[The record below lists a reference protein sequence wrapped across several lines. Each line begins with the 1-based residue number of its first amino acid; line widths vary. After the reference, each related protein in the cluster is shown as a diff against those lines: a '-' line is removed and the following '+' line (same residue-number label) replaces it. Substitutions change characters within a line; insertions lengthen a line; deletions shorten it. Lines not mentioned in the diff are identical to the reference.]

1 MKITKYFLSM
11 AAALGMIAGCQKTDM
26 VQIAAPEDVVAPVLE
41 AVEGPI
47 EITPSNM
54 VDGKVAFTWS
64 LADYGVMTQV
74 NYSLEAATA
83 ADPDTKV
90 TITSGITANAE
101 ALEAGKIST
110 EIAYEAL
117 NAILFNDLKLNDGV
131 AEEVLFTIAS
141 KVGEYAPVYSNS
153 VAVSC
158 KVTAAEKQ
166 YPKLT
171 VAGSYAYNNWSPGKG
186 QFVFDFEGTDAKY
199 SAVID
204 FGEDVS
210 ALQFKFVGEAWGN
223 NEFSVPAGETQAPEA
238 AELPLV
244 AGGGDNIAAYTTHRF
259 YSLTLDKAT
268 PKVTKN
274 FSFNS
279 LGVIGDATPTG
290 WDADTDM
297 QFNPEKQRFYVDLT
311 LIDGKIKF
319 RADDAWDV
327 NWGGADGA
335 LSAGGADIA
344 VTAGDYR
351 IYVNLNDPA
360 NPTYELNK
368 GMFGKEEPVGGTT
381 PDTPEPEPTPVVGW
395 GLVGEYNGWGA
406 EADVMLA
413 SDGTFLT
420 AKGVA
425 LSGQVKFRKDGDW
438 AVNFGAPGDVEPVE
452 IAVNTELELVAG
464 GKNFTI
470 AEGTYDVYLDEA
482 NAKAWFINDGS
493 YPGGGAAPEASE
505 WGIVGQVNGWAAPDI
520 TMYKTA
526 TEGLFVAYKVEM
538 PDGGFKI
545 RANGVWDDTANY
557 GLAAA
562 GPVEVDHAYDLI
574 CSGGSGDMT
583 LVAGTYDIWF
593 DLTNTKVYIMTP
605 GKPISEA
612 VGGEVVTPPAPPTPE
627 DAVWGV
633 VGTIT
638 NWADNSDINMV
649 EEGDWLVAKGVALT
663 TTDEFKFRTN
673 GTWGTE
679 RTATTTEPVAINT
692 EYEAAAGSGNIKVA
706 VDGTYDLYLAKTLDK
721 FYVMTAGLT
730 PGQTPGEEPKPEEPE
745 FEGVASEWGV
755 VGDVN
760 GWNAPDIT
768 MYTTPTEGLFVARN
782 VEMPAGNFKIR
793 ANGVWNDDANYGVE
807 TAGNVEVD
815 HVYNV
820 ISSGGSGNMTLA
832 AGTYDIWFDL
842 NAKKVYIMTPGKDIS
857 AAVAGTPVAPKP
869 VEGEPW
875 YLVGNFNGWKPAD
888 ANYQMTFD
896 GTWYVFKNFAADGK
910 GMKFVGDEN
919 WSRERVGT
927 FTSANTAIS
936 VSKSSGD
943 MFPTAGTYDVYLN
956 ADASKAYFMTP
967 GTTPAN

>member
-1 MKITKYFLSM
+1 M
-11 AAALGMIAGCQKTDM
+11 AAALGMIAGCQMTDM

-64 LADYGVMTQV
+64 LADFGVMTQV

-171 VAGSYAYNNWSPGKG
+171 VAGSYAYNNWTPGKG

-199 SAVID
+199 SGVID

-210 ALQFKFVGEAWGN
+210 ALQFKFVGSKWGE
-223 NEFSVPAGETQAPEA
+223 NEFSVPEGETQAPEA

-268 PKVTKN
+268 PKLIKN
-274 FSFNS
+274 FSFNQI
-279 LGVIGDATPTG
+279 GVIGSFNG
-290 WDADTDM
+290 WAADVVM
-297 QFNPEKQRFYVDLT
+297 NFNAEKQRFYADVEFAE
-311 LIDGKIKF
+311 DGQFKL
-319 RADDAWDV
+319 RADADWAL
-327 NWGGADGA
+327 NWGAEAFGMTVSNGDGNLEA
-335 LSAGGADIA
+335 KAGS
-344 VTAGDYR
+344 YR
-351 IYVNLNDPA
+351 IYANMNNPA
-360 NPTYELNK
+360 AMTIELNA
-368 GMFGKEEPVGGTT
+368 GMYGKEEPVGGTTT
-381 PDTPEPEPTPVVGW
+381 PDTPEPEPTPVLGW

-406 EADVMLA
+406 EADVMLT
-413 SDGTFLT
+413 SDGTFLA

-425 LSGQVKFRKDGDW
+425 LSGQVKFRKDGGWD
-438 AVNFGAPGDVEPVE
+438 VNFGAPGEVEPVE

-505 WGIVGQVNGWAAPDI
+505 WGIVGDVNNWG
-520 TMYKTA
+520 
-526 TEGLFVAYKVEM
+526 
-538 PDGGFKI
+538 
-545 RANGVWDDTANY
+545 N
-557 GLAAA
+557 
-562 GPVEVDHAYDLI
+562 
-574 CSGGSGDMT
+574 
-583 LVAGTYDIWF
+583 
-593 DLTNTKVYIMTP
+593 TP
-605 GKPISEA
+605 G
-612 VGGEVVTPPAPPTPE
+612 VTDVV
-627 DAVWGV
+627 
-633 VGTIT
+633 
-638 NWADNSDINMV
+638 
-649 EEGDWLVAKGVALT
+649 
-663 TTDEFKFRTN
+663 
-673 GTWGTE
+673 
-679 RTATTTEPVAINT
+679 
-692 EYEAAAGSGNIKVA
+692 
-706 VDGTYDLYLAKTLDK
+706 
-721 FYVMTAGLT
+721 
-730 PGQTPGEEPKPEEPE
+730 
-745 FEGVASEWGV
+745 
-755 VGDVN
+755 
-760 GWNAPDIT
+760 
-768 MYTTPTEGLFVARN
+768 MYTTPTEGLFVAKN
-782 VEMPAGNFKIR
+782 AEMPDGAFKIR
-793 ANGVWNDDANYGVE
+793 ANNEWNDAANYGTE
-807 TAGNVEVD
+807 TAGNVAVD

-820 ISSGGSGNMTLA
+820 ISSGGSCNMTLA

-857 AAVAGTPVAPKP
+857 AAVAGTPEAPKP

-910 GMKFVGDEN
+910 GMKFVGDAN
-919 WSRERVGT
+919 YSRERVGT